1 MRVIIAGG
9 GNVGTYIATELHTAG
24 HEVLIIEVD
33 PQRVQQALADKEPA
47 GVEWLNID
55 GCEVTEFAKADPS
68 KADVVVAVTGDDE
81 DNLVISLLAKQEFGV
96 PRVVAR
102 VNNPSNEWMFN
113 ASWGV
118 DVSVSTPHMLT
129 ALVEEAVSVGS
140 LVRLLSFEN
149 DRARLSEV
157 TLAPNSPAE
166 GVQLKDLGL
175 PRDSSVVAVVRDSHV
190 VVPRGDTCLG
200 AGDEVIV
207 LVTAESEDAVRR
219 ILVG

>member
-1 MRVIIAGG
+1 
-9 GNVGTYIATELHTAG
+9 
-24 HEVLIIEVD
+24 
-33 PQRVQQALADKEPA
+33 
-47 GVEWLNID
+47 
-55 GCEVTEFAKADPS
+55 
-68 KADVVVAVTGDDE
+68 
-81 DNLVISLLAKQEFGV
+81 
-96 PRVVAR
+96 

-219 ILVG
+219 LWWAEARKPVEEFPRRTAGSFSRHTVGVRGVPRN